1 MAIDR
6 RSRVRYS
13 VDVHL
18 DDLQSEQEACART
31 LERIRG
37 DVSRL
42 DSIMNAQL
50 RHAALAGSLTRN
62 IGELKRSTEQQRAM
76 VDLLRREMQK
86 LRAQN
91 KSPTHP

>member
-1 MAIDR
+1 MATDR
-6 RSRVRYS
+6 RSPVRYS

-18 DDLQSEQEACART
+18 DDLQSEQEAGART

-62 IGELKRSTEQQRAM
+62 IIELKRSTEQQRAM
-76 VDLLRREMQK
+76 VELLRREMQK
-86 LRAQN
+86 LRAGK
-91 KSPTHP
+91 KSDPNP